1 MELYKEKNDTRVGD
15 SHSKDINYY
24 DANEEEVFNTEG
36 GGEDKLDFKNLTWP
50 MATIVMIKIQFG
62 LGILSVPEAIAS
74 LGAVPGVIILVF
86 LAAVTT
92 YGSIVT
98 YQFKMKHRSVHSV
111 SDIAYVMGG
120 EPAKIGVFIFFVL
133 YIGFVLGSSMLSVS
147 IAFNAITA
155 HGTCTVVF
163 TFVSLVIICL
173 VGSLRTYRMLSYLA
187 WVGVI
192 SILASVLIVTI
203 AVGVNDRPAAAP
215 STGPY
220 DKQVGATTTA
230 SFGDAFMGIVNL
242 LFAYAASPMFI
253 TIISEL
259 RNPKDFPKAL
269 YICQGS
275 ITAVYLA
282 LGIPIYTS
290 IGVYTTS
297 PSLGVAG
304 QTIKRIACE
313 YTYLFKKI
321 NYKSD
326 KLLDGV
332 ALIGLVAGASN
343 ICHSLA
349 KAIFVQSMRKSSHLN
364 RNTWKFWTVWISC
377 VLGVSVFAF
386 IIASVIPFFSSLL
399 GLIGALFSSFF
410 CIWFCSVVWFY
421 EFWSTGE
428 GDQRSWLAGFKNKT
442 FKQYLLAS
450 LNCFMILVGLLITGA
465 GLYASGSS
473 IKSLFDK
480 GQIGSPF
487 SCADTSSTS

>member
-1 MELYKEKNDTRVGD
+1 M
-15 SHSKDINYY
+15 
-24 DANEEEVFNTEG
+24 
-36 GGEDKLDFKNLTWP
+36 
-50 MATIVMIKIQFG
+50 
-62 LGILSVPEAIAS
+62 
-74 LGAVPGVIILVF
+74 
-86 LAAVTT
+86 
-92 YGSIVT
+92 
-98 YQFKMKHRSVHSV
+98 
-111 SDIAYVMGG
+111 
-120 EPAKIGVFIFFVL
+120 
-133 YIGFVLGSSMLSVS
+133 
-147 IAFNAITA
+147 
-155 HGTCTVVF
+155 
-163 TFVSLVIICL
+163 
-173 VGSLRTYRMLSYLA
+173 
-187 WVGVI
+187 
-192 SILASVLIVTI
+192 
-203 AVGVNDRPAAAP
+203 
-215 STGPY
+215 
-220 DKQVGATTTA
+220 
-230 SFGDAFMGIVNL
+230 
-242 LFAYAASPMFI
+242 
-253 TIISEL
+253 
-259 RNPKDFPKAL
+259 
-269 YICQGS
+269 S
-275 ITAVYLA
+275 ITYFL
-282 LGIPIYTS
+282 
-290 IGVYTTS
+290 
-297 PSLGVAG
+297 
-304 QTIKRIACE
+304 
-313 YTYLFKKI
+313 KKI

-473 IKSLFDK
+473 IKSLFDE